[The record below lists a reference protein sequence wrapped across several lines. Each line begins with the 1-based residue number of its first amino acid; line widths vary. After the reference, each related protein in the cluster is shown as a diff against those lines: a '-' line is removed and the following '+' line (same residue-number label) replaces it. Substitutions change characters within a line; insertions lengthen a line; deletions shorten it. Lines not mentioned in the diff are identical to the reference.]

1 MDSERHQQTDDDDV
15 HQPSGEGISATG
27 SPRDPVRGFT
37 YRWNDGFEIALTTSS
52 TEIVLSAN
60 AAGLISLARHLLT
73 LADPTAPAGSHL
85 HLTADQEL
93 TSTFD
98 LILERLDD
106 SGGRNE

>member
-1 MDSERHQQTDDDDV
+1 M
-15 HQPSGEGISATG
+15 
-27 SPRDPVRGFT
+27 
-37 YRWNDGFEIALTTSS
+37 
-52 TEIVLSAN
+52 SAN